1 MQEINTILIGIIL
14 IDFFLLGTSR
24 LSACINAAA
33 LQGAVLGVTIMLVA
47 KSSFAWH
54 TALLAIGMVA
64 IKGLVVP
71 RLLFRA
77 IRQAKIRRE
86 VEPLIGFTAS
96 MLIGILMVFFSFWMS
111 SRLSLPIPTP
121 APLLMPAAFTTLMT
135 GLLIMVSRSKALTQV
150 VGYLVM
156 ENGIFLFGLVLAEG
170 MPFLVEMGIL
180 LDVFIAVF
188 VMGIAIYHI
197 NQAFD
202 DIYDEESLTTLQG

>member
-1 MQEINTILIGIIL
+1 LQELNTILIGIIL
-14 IDFFLLGTSR
+14 IDFFLLATGR
-24 LSACINAAA
+24 LSACINATA
-33 LQGAVLGVTIMLVA
+33 LQGAILGVTILMVA
-47 KSSFAWH
+47 KELAWH
-54 TALLAIGMVA
+54 TALLAVGMIG
-64 IKGLVVP
+64 IKGVIVP

-86 VEPLIGFTAS
+86 VEPLIGFTTS
-96 MLIGILMVFFSFWMS
+96 MLIGILMVFFSFWMA

-121 APLLMPAAFTTLMT
+121 APLLLPAAFTTLMT

-202 DIYDEESLTTLQG
+202 DIYDEENLTTLQG